1 MTPTRA
7 GRRADAALTQRPA
20 ARAGAVAVMLR
31 LSFRDANGSGGPPRA
46 RGVPGADG
54 AGTVLSDNYFTLV
67 PGEARTVLA
76 VVERTAGAGALEME
90 VRSWNAET
98 FVVPV
103 QIA

>member
-1 MTPTRA
+1 VTPTRA
-7 GRRADAALTQRPA
+7 GRRAGAALTRRPA

-31 LSFRDANGSGGPPRA
+31 LSFRDAGSGGPPRA

-76 VVERTAGAGALEME
+76 VVERAAGAGALEME